1 MAQRVA
7 RMKKPTLDFRVVGVG
22 AVTGSVAT
30 LSFLSLHIPIPL
42 SIALGVALAVI
53 LAQGLAER

>member
-1 MAQRVA
+1 
-7 RMKKPTLDFRVVGVG
+7 MKKPTLDFRVVGVG